1 MRRSFLKILA
11 ACALV
16 GSAAVPALAQTP
28 WPARPI
34 KLVVPLPPGGGGD
47 VTARVVAAELTQ
59 RLKQTVVVE
68 NRPGA
73 GSAIGTQAVA
83 RAEPDGYTFL
93 MITDFHSINAAL
105 NAEKMLPA
113 PLPYDSLKDFTPVSR
128 LVNLQIML
136 LANPR
141 LGARNLQAVMAQAK
155 AAPEQVSAGSPG
167 LSSPH
172 HVAFLMLQEQAR
184 VKLLEVPFQGSGP
197 AVVALMGGQVDLVFS
212 TVGQGQQ
219 LAQEGKAVPIAVSGS
234 TRDPRAPEVPTIAES
249 GFPGFAVWSWMGVV
263 APAGTPAPIVA
274 RLNQEITQVL
284 RDPEVLAKL
293 GNAGMIG
300 APSTAD
306 EFGQVIRRDAEKMQ
320 ALFRTGKKK

>member
-1 MRRSFLKILA
+1 MKRSFLKALA
-11 ACALV
+11 VCALA
-16 GSAAVPALAQTP
+16 GTTALPALAQAP

-47 VTARVVAAELTQ
+47 VTARVVAAELSQ
-59 RLKQTVVVE
+59 RLKQSVIVE

-73 GSAIGTQAVA
+73 GSVIGTQAVA
-83 RAEPDGYTFL
+83 RAEPDGYTLL

-105 NAEKMLPA
+105 NAEKMLQA

-128 LVNLQIML
+128 LVNLQVML
-136 LANPR
+136 MAHPSLNAK
-141 LGARNLQAVMAQAK
+141 NLQGVIARAK
-155 AAPEQVSAGSPG
+155 EAPEKVSAASPG
-167 LSSPH
+167 VSSPH

-184 VKLLEVPFQGSGP
+184 VKLLEVPFQGTGP
-197 AVVALMGGQVDLVFS
+197 GVVALMGGQVDLAFS

-219 LAQEGKAVPIAVSGS
+219 LAQEGKAVAIAVSGS
-234 TRDPRAPEVPTIAES
+234 TRDPRAPEVPTIAEQ

-263 APAGTPAPIVA
+263 APAGTPAPIVT

-284 RDPEVLAKL
+284 RDPQVIAKL
-293 GNAGMIG
+293 GTAGMIA

-306 EFGQVIRRDAEKMQ
+306 EFTQVIRREAEKMQ
-320 ALFRTGKKK
+320 ALFRNGKKK